1 MIENYKKIEENIIMK
16 KRITAILAA
25 LTIAISATGCGSNTA
40 VADTAAEISAPENIV
55 TKESQQLTTESII
68 NARELGGYHTADGK
82 TIKSGILLRTAKL
95 STATEDDIAILKN
108 DYNLGY
114 VIDMRVDTEIGED
127 ADPVIDG
134 VEQIALPIDIT
145 AFLKKIYTVTDPGE
159 RTAILKQAFADGEMG
174 EYMYVNALKQDSVR
188 QQYKLFFDTLVKSKG
203 EKAVLW
209 HCSYGKDR
217 TGLGAALLLY
227 VLGVDEETIM
237 NDYLLT
243 NAFYEGAEDAAR
255 EQYTAA
261 FPDDPDFVDALA
273 ELSGGVKEKYLR
285 NAVSYMKEECDSVEA
300 FVREKIGVSDEDIE
314 LLRSFYLI

>member
-1 MIENYKKIEENIIMK
+1 MPVSSEVIIPLTE
-16 KRITAILAA
+16 KR
-25 LTIAISATGCGSNTA
+25 S
-40 VADTAAEISAPENIV
+40 
-55 TKESQQLTTESII
+55 KE
-68 NARELGGYHTADGK
+68 
-82 TIKSGILLRTAKL
+82 L

-314 LLRSFYLI
+314 LLRSFFLI